1 MNRNRKAAKF
11 SFMYLVSSKKDFCL
25 YFDKEFFGKN
35 SGFWPERN
43 QTYFLEVLQ
52 PRSKNEKKNSVS
64 ELKYIVGTDIS
75 RLETKSK
82 EREKQNTN

>member
-1 MNRNRKAAKF
+1 MNRKRKEAKF

-25 YFDKEFFGKN
+25 YFDKEFFGKKGI

-75 RLETKSK
+75 RLESKSK
-82 EREKQNTN
+82 

>member
-1 MNRNRKAAKF
+1 MNRKRKAANF

-25 YFDKEFFGKN
+25 YFDKEFFGKKGI

-52 PRSKNEKKNSVS
+52 PRSKNEKKNRVS
-64 ELKYIVGTDIS
+64 ELICVLDTGIF
-75 RLETKSK
+75 
-82 EREKQNTN
+82 